1 MNTKAMEILE
11 KVYNFCKE
19 KFGDILCDA
28 YLYGSYA
35 RGDYHKWSDV
45 DIFVTVKSDYPEI
58 EKLDDSIAEIGND
71 LSLEYD
77 ITVSIVTEP
86 IKQFNEYSEILPYY
100 KNILSEG
107 IKYVAAWR

>member
-35 RGDYHKWSDV
+35 RGDYDKWSDV

-58 EKLDDSIAEIGND
+58 EKLDRFIAKIGGD
-71 LSLEYD
+71 LSLEYEV
-77 ITVSIVTEP
+77 TVSIVTTP
-86 IKQFNEYSEILPYY
+86 VNQFNRYSEILPYY
-100 KNILSEG
+100 KNILFEG
-107 IKYVAAWR
+107 IKYVAA

>member
-1 MNTKAMEILE
+1 MNTTATEILE
-11 KVYNFCKE
+11 RVYKYCKE

-35 RGDYHKWSDV
+35 RGDYDKWSDV

-58 EKLDDSIAEIGND
+58 EDLYDPIAEIGSE

-77 ITVSIVTEP
+77 ITVSIVIDP
-86 IKQFNEYSEILPYY
+86 INQFNKYSKVLPYY
-100 KNILSEG
+100 INILSEG
-107 IKYVAAWR
+107 IKYAAA